1 MKRARGKGIEGKIS
15 KKPRALTLGEAAAL
29 GDVESVKRLL
39 ENSVIGLPELNSAL
53 HQATKKRWLIID
65 TLFKEHKGYVHWYNT
80 RRCFVS
86 ELRKEL
92 KTYDEIDGHNYIE
105 VVKLLLAKGANVNAF
120 QGDTPL
126 HTACNSNDLLM
137 VELLLKSG
145 ADCTIRDNDLG
156 DLPITAIDGLKIS
169 EHIEDEVDNGRNIV
183 ISLLKHGADLNS
195 EPSIKIFGITQ
206 FLDRINF
213 ETPALPG
220 SLSNI
225 FPSTKYVLHAK
236 FQIYNAIKDLDIFA
250 CVSKKSSEQLHSI
263 FPKEFPL
270 LPEDLQ
276 FLIMS
281 YCSTRASIKII
292 SSIAPIKVDAP
303 TIEERVE
310 KTYERLLAYDNSKT
324 R

>member
-29 GDVESVKRLL
+29 GDVESVKILL

-65 TLFKEHKGYVHWYNT
+65 TLFKEHKGYVHGYNT

-126 HTACNSNDLLM
+126 HTACQSNDLLM

-156 DLPITAIDGLKIS
+156 DLPITAIDSLKVS
-169 EHIEDEVDNGRNIV
+169 EHIEE
-183 ISLLKHGADLNS
+183 
-195 EPSIKIFGITQ
+195 
-206 FLDRINF
+206 
-213 ETPALPG
+213 
-220 SLSNI
+220 
-225 FPSTKYVLHAK
+225 
-236 FQIYNAIKDLDIFA
+236 IKDLGIFA

-263 FPKEFPL
+263 FPKEFPF
-270 LPEDLQ
+270 LPEEMQ

-281 YCSTRASIKII
+281 YCPTRASVKII

-303 TIEERVE
+303 TIEERVG

>member
-65 TLFKEHKGYVHWYNT
+65 TLFKEHKGYVHGYNT

-92 KTYDEIDGHNYIE
+92 K
-105 VVKLLLAKGANVNAF
+105 
-120 QGDTPL
+120 
-126 HTACNSNDLLM
+126 
-137 VELLLKSG
+137 KSG

-156 DLPITAIDGLKIS
+156 DLPITAIDSLKVS

-195 EPSIKIFGITQ
+195 EPSIKIVGITQ

-236 FQIYNAIKDLDIFA
+236 FQIYNAIKDLGIFA

-263 FPKEFPL
+263 FPKEFPF
-270 LPEDLQ
+270 LPEEMQ

-281 YCSTRASIKII
+281 YCPTRASVKII

-303 TIEERVE
+303 TIEERVG